1 MLPSFHHHRGDLNV
15 ITEDAIWIGQD
26 GQKYGPY
33 TEADVRQR
41 LADGKFTI
49 DTLAWRNGLAE
60 WIPLVTMFPNTA
72 AYQPPQPPP
81 IHTIGSAPAGRS
93 STVDTNPAAFSG
105 GSSARH
111 FGQFETADVERAALP
126 APPPL
131 HWGLVLLFT
140 ALTFGIFGIIWPF
153 IQAAWVR
160 KIDGHSRATLLM
172 AIAVAC
178 FVVGEPLYIAGSVS
192 ASQGGGAGGLAGI
205 GGLLVLAYLIFY
217 LVAFFSMANSMR
229 RNLPDYGLP
238 VEIGG
243 VTLFFFA
250 MYYLQSQ
257 LNWVSRWKRTGKT
270 SPEASK
276 GTIWLVFCAAPFL
289 VGILAAISI
298 PAYQDYLVRTQ
309 VSEGMA
315 LSGGAKTAVA
325 EYYNNRGSLPPDN
338 RSAGLANSTSIAGR
352 YVSGVDVTDGTI
364 TVAFDTANSNLTIR
378 NKVLVLSPTPN
389 GNAITWNCST
399 GSTLPSRDFPLACRN

>member
-1 MLPSFHHHRGDLNV
+1 
-15 ITEDAIWIGQD
+15 
-26 GQKYGPY
+26 
-33 TEADVRQR
+33 
-41 LADGKFTI
+41 
-49 DTLAWRNGLAE
+49 
-60 WIPLVTMFPNTA
+60 
-72 AYQPPQPPP
+72 
-81 IHTIGSAPAGRS
+81 
-93 STVDTNPAAFSG
+93 
-105 GSSARH
+105 
-111 FGQFETADVERAALP
+111 
-126 APPPL
+126 
-131 HWGLVLLFT
+131 
-140 ALTFGIFGIIWPF
+140 
-153 IQAAWVR
+153 
-160 KIDGHSRATLLM
+160 
-172 AIAVAC
+172 
-178 FVVGEPLYIAGSVS
+178 
-192 ASQGGGAGGLAGI
+192 
-205 GGLLVLAYLIFY
+205 
-217 LVAFFSMANSMR
+217 
-229 RNLPDYGLP
+229 
-238 VEIGG
+238 
-243 VTLFFFA
+243 
-250 MYYLQSQ
+250 
-257 LNWVSRWKRTGKT
+257 VSRWKRTGKT

>member
-1 MLPSFHHHRGDLNV
+1 V
-15 ITEDAIWIGQD
+15 TAEDAIWIGQD

-41 LADGKFTI
+41 LADGKLTG

-60 WIPLVTMFPNTA
+60 WIPLATMFPKTA
-72 AYQPPQPPP
+72 AREPPP
-81 IHTIGSAPAGRS
+81 PPPVRAFGGAYAGPSSA
-93 STVDTNPAAFSG
+93 VDTNPATFSDG
-105 GSSARH
+105 YSARH
-111 FGQFETADVERAALP
+111 SGESETADAERAALP
-126 APPPL
+126 APPSL

-160 KIDGHSRATLLM
+160 KIDGQSRATLLM

-178 FVVGEPLYIAGSVS
+178 FVVGESLYISGIVS
-192 ASQGGGAGGLAGI
+192 SLHGGGAAGLAGF
-205 GGLLVLAYLIFY
+205 GALLVLAYLVFY
-217 LVAFFSMANSMR
+217 LVAYFSMANSMR

-243 VTLFFFA
+243 VTLFFLA

-257 LNWVSRWKRTGKT
+257 FNWVSRWKRTGNT
-270 SPEASK
+270 SPGASK
-276 GTIWLVFCAAPFL
+276 GIIWLVCFAVPFL
-289 VGILAAISI
+289 VSMLAAISL

-315 LSGGAKTAVA
+315 LVGGAKAAVA
-325 EYYNNRGSLPPDN
+325 EYYGNRGSLPPDN
-338 RSAGLANSTSIAGR
+338 RSAGLADRSSIVGR
-352 YVSGVDVTDGTI
+352 YVSGVDVSEGRI
-364 TVAFDTANSNLTIR
+364 TVAFDTVNSNVAIR

-389 GNAITWNCST
+389 GSAITWTCSAD
-399 GSTLPSRDFPLACRN
+399 STLPSRDFPLACRN